1 MKTLKVMSITGL
13 VIFSFSLI
21 CLIGFATPVDY
32 DAAIGWGI
40 IGMLY
45 AIPFSI
51 VVLVQAKNK
60 K

>member
-1 MKTLKVMSITGL
+1 MSIVGL
-13 VIFSFSLI
+13 AIYALSLM

-45 AIPFSI
+45 AVAFSI
-51 VVLVQAKNK
+51 VSLVKATSNK
-60 K
+60 KGKE

>member
-1 MKTLKVMSITGL
+1 MSITGL
-13 VIFSFSLI
+13 VIFSLSLI
-21 CLIGFATPVDY
+21 CLVGFATPVDY

-51 VVLVQAKNK
+51 VVLVQSMVKSVK
-60 K
+60 KDK